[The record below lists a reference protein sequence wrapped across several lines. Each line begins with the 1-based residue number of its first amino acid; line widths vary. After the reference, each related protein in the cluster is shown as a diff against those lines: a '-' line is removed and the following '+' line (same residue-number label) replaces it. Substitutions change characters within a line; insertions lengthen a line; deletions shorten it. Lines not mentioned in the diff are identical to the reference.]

1 MDGVGKQAPDVLNKS
16 SLLIPSSAV
25 YTVSRNL
32 SAHASLSDGGIL
44 PRLGVLRQTHQ
55 RLSHLKRAQTETLM
69 YIDRIAEYG
78 MPNELL
84 NMSILDNLQR
94 DVPSDHLKGCS
105 TLTTL
110 RHCGET
116 FVAHSSGEKMDEI
129 TIRSGVFLQ
138 SAHVGYEFEPGFSI
152 SVGNG
157 ARLREVHTVGTGHS
171 GASSNL
177 LVSTSA
183 ELFFLQTTNG
193 PDYSLESGKPNGSS
207 KDSYDATRRREWYAP
222 DLPKLGKLSTIDAMR
237 EHHAQSL
244 ASCPI
249 LEPRGKWQLPQ
260 EIIQVT
266 PSAIAS
272 PSTTASAVSQAWI
285 LTRHGGIYSWTPSYG
300 VRLEMECIADHAPL
314 QHLHTSEDYDPVFR
328 RDTTFLAA
336 MPHHKLAHVV
346 HRNIVA
352 TFDSRCH
359 RLSPRKVF
367 DAPHE
372 TVNQI
377 SALQHHGGQVHEYFV
392 STDRAMFLMD
402 MRYERSP
409 LHRQLTTRPA
419 SHLQFH
425 HVEDHRTR
433 SAFGTCVRSCVSCV
447 LRVSSLTVA
456 AAVSVCHRLSL
467 GP

>member
-1 MDGVGKQAPDVLNKS
+1 MMDGGVKQAPDLLNKS
-16 SLLIPSSAV
+16 SLLLPSSTAYAV
-25 YTVSRNL
+25 TRNL

-44 PRLGVLRQTHQ
+44 PRIGVLPQTHQ
-55 RLSHLKRAQTETLM
+55 RLLHIKRAQTETLM

-78 MPNELL
+78 IPNELL

-116 FVAHSSGEKMDEI
+116 FLAHSSGEKLDEV
-129 TIRSGVFLQ
+129 TLRSGVFLQ
-138 SAHVGYEFEPGFSI
+138 SAHAGYEFEPGFTI

-157 ARLREVHTVGTGHS
+157 ARLREVHTVGTGNS

-193 PDYSLESGKPNGSS
+193 PDYSFESGKPNGSS

-222 DLPKLGKLSTIDAMR
+222 DLHKLGRLSTVDAIR

-249 LEPRGKWQLPQ
+249 LEARGKWQLPQ
-260 EIIQVT
+260 EIIQVA

-272 PSTTASAVSQAWI
+272 PSSIASAVSQAWV

-314 QHLHTSEDYDPVFR
+314 QHLHTSDEYDPVFR

-336 MPHHKLAHVV
+336 MPHNKLAHVV
-346 HRNIVA
+346 HRNMVA
-352 TFDSRCH
+352 TFDSRCR

-367 DAPHE
+367 DAAHE
-372 TVNQI
+372 CVNQI
-377 SALQHHGGQVHEYFV
+377 SALQHHGRQVHEYFV

-402 MRYERSP
+402 MRYERTP
-409 LHRQLTTRPA
+409 LHRQLTIQPS
-419 SHLQFH
+419 SHLQYH

-433 SAFGTCVRSCVSCV
+433 SAFGNVSCLV
-447 LRVSSLTVA
+447 GGMCV
-456 AAVSVCHRLSL
+456 
-467 GP
+467 